1 MHRCT
6 PLQNNP
12 PCRFPLAGVPP
23 GAMAMGPIR
32 LRACPAGRIHAAHSA
47 LLRGTHRVLPFV
59 ARRVLSSASQPDPS
73 EQVATAIGSLPPFA
87 DAALR
92 GVGQVVF
99 CNSPGS
105 GALILAGLGV
115 ADPFLASMATLGVT
129 TSTAAAMMGGLD
141 RAAINSGLYGYNGAL
156 VGCAFSVFLG
166 TSLPVTLAAT
176 TAGAAATP
184 FVGRAIA
191 PLCASVPQ
199 FTLAFNA
206 VALSTLAVVCP
217 FKAASVAPETPI
229 EVVVGTAADTIPPAT
244 VVTGV
249 AELMMSPLTGIS
261 QIFVV
266 ESPLSGALLLG
277 AIAFYSPSCAFA
289 TFAGSSVGSAI
300 GAVLDAP
307 AADIAAGLWG
317 YNPALSALAV
327 SVFFVPTPAAGALAL
342 GSSAAAAGIFSI
354 AAPAFAATFATPCL
368 TVPFC
373 TAAIGAHMLAGRL
386 PGLVLAV
393 SPHSPERNTPPTS

>member
-266 ESPLSGALLLG
+266 ESPLSGVCSWEVMLVRGLRRVEFTSHEQCTSVSRHLVHPCHPLLVSVLGLRDRASCLSLLISIRALTFHMFGRCIAPWCYRLLLAQLRFRHICG
-277 AIAFYSPSCAFA
+277 IQR
-289 TFAGSSVGSAI
+289 
-300 GAVLDAP
+300 
-307 AADIAAGLWG
+307 W
-317 YNPALSALAV
+317 
-327 SVFFVPTPAAGALAL
+327 L
-342 GSSAAAAGIFSI
+342 GHWCCS
-354 AAPAFAATFATPCL
+354 
-368 TVPFC
+368 
-373 TAAIGAHMLAGRL
+373 
-386 PGLVLAV
+386 
-393 SPHSPERNTPPTS
+393 